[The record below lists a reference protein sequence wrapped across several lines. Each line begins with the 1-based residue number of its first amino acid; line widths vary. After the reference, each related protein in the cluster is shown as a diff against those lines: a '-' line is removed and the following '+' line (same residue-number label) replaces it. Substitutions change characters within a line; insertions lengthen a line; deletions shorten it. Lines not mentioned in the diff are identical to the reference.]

1 MPLLQELF
9 YWFLKRRL
17 SQIEAFKKEPVAVQE
32 RTFNSLIDFAKST
45 EWGEKYGYSSISTH
59 DEYQSRVPVSTY
71 EDLYPY
77 FERLMK
83 GEQNLLW
90 SSEIRWFSKSSG
102 TTNAR
107 SKFIPVSM
115 EALDGC
121 HFQGGKDIMSLY
133 LSNVPET
140 LVFKGKGLSIGGS
153 LSVNEYDEGSF
164 YGDISAVVMRNLPLW
179 AQFLRAPHLSIA
191 LMDRWE
197 EKIEKMAQATV
208 NENITSILGV
218 PTWTIV
224 LIQRILELSGAR
236 HIHEVWP
243 NLEVFVHGA
252 VAFEPYRELFSHLAP
267 SRKMHYMETYNAS
280 EGFFGLQD
288 DLSRNDMLLM
298 LDYGVYYE
306 FIPAGH
312 WDEQHPK
319 TLNIGEVE
327 LGKNYAILIS
337 TNSGLWR
344 YKIGDTVKFT
354 SLYPHRI
361 RITGRT
367 KHFINAF
374 GEELIIENAEH
385 AITQACE
392 QCGAEIVNFT
402 AAPVYFGSGNK
413 GAHEWAIEFERMP
426 VDQAKFVKLLD
437 EYLRKVNSDYDA
449 KRYLDMALTEPL
461 VHCVPKHTFH
471 HWLKSKGKLGGQN
484 KVPRLS
490 NDRQV
495 IEEVLS
501 VAANIKG

>member
-1 MPLLQELF
+1 MPLLKELF

-17 SQIEAFKKEPVAVQE
+17 GQIELFKKEPEAIQQ
-32 RTFNSLIDFAKST
+32 RTLIALLEFAKST
-45 EWGEKYGYSSISTH
+45 EWGEKYGYTGI
-59 DEYQSRVPVSTY
+59 QSHHSYTERVPVSTY

-115 EALDGC
+115 EALDSC

-133 LSNVPET
+133 LSNVPDT
-140 LVFKGKGLSIGGS
+140 QVFKGKGLSIGGS
-153 LSVNEYDEGSF
+153 LAVNEYDEGSF

-179 AQFLRAPHLSIA
+179 AQFLRAPQLSIA

-197 EKIEKMAQATV
+197 EKIEKMAQATMH
-208 NENITSILGV
+208 ENITSILGV

-224 LIQRILELSGAR
+224 LIQRILALSGAKN
-236 HIHEVWP
+236 IHEVWP

-252 VAFEPYRELFSHLAP
+252 VAFDPYRELFSHLAP
-267 SRKMHYMETYNAS
+267 SGQMRFMETYNAS

-306 FIPAGH
+306 FVPAGH
-312 WDEQHPK
+312 WDEEHPK
-319 TLNIGEVE
+319 TLSIGEVE
-327 LGKNYAILIS
+327 IGKNYAMLIS
-337 TNSGLWR
+337 TNAGLWR

-374 GEELIIENAEH
+374 GEELIIENAEY
-385 AITQACE
+385 AITQASE
-392 QCGAEIVNFT
+392 ACGAEIVNFT

-413 GAHEWAIEFERMP
+413 GAHEWAIEFE
-426 VDQAKFVKLLD
+426 KLPHDLAQFTEILD
-437 EYLRKVNSDYDA
+437 EHLRKVNSDYDA
-449 KRYLDMALTEPL
+449 KRYMDMALRPPL
-461 VHCVPKHTFH
+461 VHSVAKHTFH
-471 HWLKSKGKLGGQN
+471 QWLKSKGKLGGQN

-495 IEEVLS
+495 IEEVLE
-501 VAANIKG
+501 VARNLK